1 MQFLTWQVT
10 DSAKKY
16 MYEQRKNA
24 ALATAS
30 HVKGWEAERRGN
42 KLKFREDAAKNKDMS
57 KKIESSAR
65 SSRKQLQEQRQRQAD
80 AVREHKKHVLNSYR
94 MQQEDRAALVK
105 QVVNATV
112 AEKFA
117 SPANS
122 RRMLQHP
129 HFQEVCASP
138 PNGDPVRLPLHPLTV
153 ASTHRCVRLPLH
165 PIAPLLRR
173 SPPL

>member
-1 MQFLTWQVT
+1 MNDFRIAIDVFMQFPFLQVT
-10 DSAKKY
+10 DTAKKY

-24 ALATAS
+24 ALETAS
-30 HVKGWEAERRGN
+30 HVKGWEAERRVN

-138 PNGDPVRLPLHPLTV
+138 PTGDPL
-153 ASTHRCVRLPLH
+153 C
-165 PIAPLLRR
+165 
-173 SPPL
+173 